1 MGVGY
6 VMAICPE
13 VDRPGWGRIED
24 KRQLKLLSKITS
36 KRGLQTSVLFHF
48 KVGFK
53 QEGSDEDAETL
64 EFLIHDRQ
72 ACLQLVKERFLAIT
86 AKPKA

>member
-1 MGVGY
+1 
-6 VMAICPE
+6 MAICPE

-48 KVGFK
+48 KK
-53 QEGSDEDAETL
+53 QEGSDEDADTL

-86 AKPKA
+86 AKPNA